1 MSCICEFSSQGFRMT
16 DMFINQK
23 FSWDIKLHV
32 VVSQNCHI
40 FKKIFIRLLDVFIQ
54 PFTCPKSV
62 LTMEAASKQDTNMI
76 HLYVLIHKESMVW
89 KYRQNRE
96 YRHKVL
102 YTVSVYTFNITMHY
116 FIDFKCRSIVN
127 YYRPASWS

>member
-1 MSCICEFSSQGFRMT
+1 M
-16 DMFINQK
+16 
-23 FSWDIKLHV
+23 V
-32 VVSQNCHI
+32 VPQNCHI
-40 FKKIFIRLLDVFIQ
+40 FKKIFIRLLDFFIQ

-127 YYRPASWS
+127 YYRPAS

>member
-1 MSCICEFSSQGFRMT
+1 MYMRVFFTRISHDRYVYKPKVFMRYQITCS
-16 DMFINQK
+16 
-23 FSWDIKLHV
+23 
-32 VVSQNCHI
+32 HI

-116 FIDFKCRSIVN
+116 FIDFKCRSMVN
-127 YYRPASWS
+127 YYRPAS